1 MNGVNLRPH
10 RCFAF
15 RGKHGPLLFE
25 LADHIDANLILSLGL
40 LQKEALIL
48 VFNLVANG
56 RLQDIGLL
64 VVKKEPGV
72 GLLQGTNRLV
82 KDDKIGVLG
91 EHLGELRR
99 ERLELIEECLEED
112 AAARHCDY

>member
-10 RCFAF
+10 GCFAF
-15 RGKHGPLLFE
+15 RRKNLPLLFE
-25 LADHIDANLILSLGL
+25 LADHIDANLILRLGL
-40 LQKEALIL
+40 LQEEALVL
-48 VFNLVANG
+48 CLNLDTNG
-56 RLQDIGLL
+56 RLKHIGLV
-64 VVKKEPGV
+64 VVKKEPGI
-72 GLLQGTNRLV
+72 GLLESTHCLV

-112 AAARHCDY
+112 AAARHCVY